1 MADHHGEVQYATAT
15 GNDYPAHEATYEAF
29 IHLTYTCI
37 VNIISVVIG
46 LALGGVMGHWFAGG
60 LLIALAVAAALQ
72 GLVFNS
78 RSSSNVVLVLAFLA
92 FAFYGLG

>member
-1 MADHHGEVQYATAT
+1 MADHHGEVEYATAT

-29 IHLTYTCI
+29 IHLTYICV

-46 LALGGVMGHWFAGG
+46 LALGGVMGHWVAGG
-60 LLIALAVAAALQ
+60 LLIAVASIAALQ

-78 RSSSNVVLVLAFLA
+78 RVFSNVVLVLAFLA

>member
-1 MADHHGEVQYATAT
+1 MADHHGEVEYATAT
-15 GNDYPAHEATYEAF
+15 GNDYPAHEETYEAF
-29 IHLTYTCI
+29 IHLTYTCV

-46 LALGGVMGHWFAGG
+46 LALGGVMGHWIPAG
-60 LLIALAVAAALQ
+60 LLIAAATIAALQ

-78 RSSSNVVLVLAFLA
+78 RSFSNVVLVLAFLA